1 MKRYLLPMTAAA
13 LLTGSLVACGGGDST
28 QSQANE
34 ARGAIKIW
42 LSNNSEEVAWGEAMV
57 SAWNAAHPNEQVTS
71 EQIPAGRTSEEVITA
86 AITAG
91 NAPCLIFNTAPAAV
105 PEFEKMGGLVTLDSF
120 PDGASYVRSRSGEVA
135 KQYASPDGK
144 FRQLPWK
151 SNPVRIFFNKKL
163 FQQAGLSPDGS
174 SLNTYA
180 GFLDTSRKLVA
191 AKVSQAAIWPAPSN
205 EFFQSW
211 FDFYPLFAAESGG
224 KQLVVSGKPTFD
236 SAEGESVA
244 AFWRTMYDEKLAPN
258 EKYNGDSFAD
268 GKAAMAIVGPW
279 AIAVYKDKVDWGS
292 VPVPTSAG
300 KPADQVWTF
309 SDAKNVAMYSSCANR
324 ATAWDL
330 MKFATSTEQDGKLLE
345 TTGQMP
351 LRNNLATAFPDYFAK
366 NPTYQVFADQAARTV
381 EVPNVP
387 NSVKIWQT
395 FRDAYSASVIFGK
408 EDPKAALDKA
418 ATEIEKLASGN

>member
-1 MKRYLLPMTAAA
+1 MKRSLLSLAAA
-13 LLTGSLVACGGGDST
+13 VLLTGSLAACGGGAD

-34 ARGAIKIW
+34 SRGAIKIW
-42 LSNNSEEVAWGEAMV
+42 LSNNKEEVAWGESVV
-57 SAWNAAHPNEQVTS
+57 SAWNAAHANEQVTV

-105 PEFEKMGGLVTLDSF
+105 PEFEKMGGLVALDEF
-120 PDGASYVRSRSGEVA
+120 PDGASYVRTRSGDAA
-135 KQYASPDGK
+135 KQYTSPDGK

-163 FQQAGLSPDGS
+163 FQQAGLNPDGS
-174 SLNTYA
+174 SLTTYD

-191 AKVSQAAIWPAPSN
+191 AKVAQAAIWPAPSN
-205 EFFQSW
+205 EFFQPW
-211 FDFYPLFAAESGG
+211 FDFYPLFAAETGG
-224 KQLVVSGKPTFD
+224 KQLVAGGKPTFN
-236 SAEGESVA
+236 SAEGETVA
-244 AFWRTMYDEKLAPN
+244 KFWRTLYDEALAPR
-258 EKYNGDSFAD
+258 EKYNGDSFAE

-300 KPADQVWTF
+300 KPANQVWTF
-309 SDAKNVAMYSSCANR
+309 SDAKNVAMYSSCQNR
-324 ATAWDL
+324 GTAWDL
-330 MKFATSTEQDGKLLE
+330 MKFATNSEQDGKLLE
-345 TTGQMP
+345 ATGQMP
-351 LRNNLATAFPDYFAK
+351 LRTDLATTYPDFFTR
-366 NPTYQVFADQAARTV
+366 NPTYRDFADQAARTV

-395 FRDAYSASVIFGK
+395 FRDAYSASVIFGR

-418 ATEIEKLASGN
+418 ATEVAKQAGGD

>member
-1 MKRYLLPMTAAA
+1 MKRYLLPMTAAM
-13 LLTGSLVACGGGDST
+13 LLTGSLIACGGGDSD
-28 QSQANE
+28 QSQGSD

-42 LSNNSEEVAWGEAMV
+42 LSNNKEEVAWGEAMV
-57 SAWNAAHPNEQVTS
+57 AAWNTAHPKEQVTS

-105 PEFEKMGGLVTLDSF
+105 PEFEKMGGLVPLDTF
-120 PDGASYVRSRSGEVA
+120 ADGASYVRSRSGDVA

-163 FQQAGLSPDGS
+163 FQQAGLNPDGS

-180 GFLDTSRKLVA
+180 GFLDASRKLVA

-205 EFFQSW
+205 EFFQPW

-236 SAEGESVA
+236 SPEGEAVA
-244 AFWRTMYDEKLAPN
+244 KFWRTMYDEALAPR

-279 AIAVYKDKVDWGS
+279 AIAVYKDKLEWGS
-292 VPVPTSAG
+292 VPVPTSTG

-309 SDAKNVAMYSSCANR
+309 SDAKNVAMYSSCTNR
-324 ATAWDL
+324 GTAWDL
-330 MKFATSTEQDGKLLE
+330 MKFATSTEEDGKLLE

-351 LRNNLATAFPDYFAK
+351 LRNNLVTAYPDYFAK
-366 NPTYQVFADQAARTV
+366 NPTYRAFADQAARTV

-395 FRDAYSASVIFGK
+395 FRDAYSAGVIFGK

-418 ATEIEKLASGN
+418 GSEITKLAGSD

>member
-1 MKRYLLPMTAAA
+1 MKRYLLPLTAAV
-13 LLTGSLVACGGGDST
+13 LLTGSLVACGGGDPD

-34 ARGAIKIW
+34 ARGPIKIW
-42 LSNNSEEVAWGEAMV
+42 LSNNKDEVAWGEAMV
-57 SAWNAAHPNEQVTS
+57 AAWNAAHANEQVTA

-105 PEFEKMGGLVTLDSF
+105 PEFEKMGGLVPLDGF
-120 PDGASYVRSRSGEVA
+120 PDGASYVRTRSGEVT
-135 KQYASPDGK
+135 KQYESPDGK
-144 FRQLPWK
+144 LRQLPWK
-151 SNPVRIFFNKKL
+151 SNPVGIFFNKKL
-163 FQQAGLSPDGS
+163 FQQAGLNPDGS

-180 GFLDTSRKLVA
+180 GFLDASRKLVA

-224 KQLVVSGKPTFD
+224 KQLVSDGKPAFN
-236 SAEGESVA
+236 SAEGEAVST
-244 AFWRTMYDEKLAPN
+244 FWRTMYDEALAPR
-258 EKYNGDSFAD
+258 EKYNGDAFAD

-279 AIAVYKDKVDWGS
+279 AIAVYKDKIDWGS

-300 KPADQVWTF
+300 KPADQTWTF
-309 SDAKNVAMYSSCANR
+309 SDAKNVAMYSSCTNR

-345 TTGQMP
+345 ATGQMP
-351 LRNNLATAFPDYFAK
+351 LRNNLAAAYPDYFAK
-366 NPTYQVFADQAARTV
+366 NPTYQAFANQAARTV

-387 NSVKIWQT
+387 NSVKVWQT
-395 FRDAYSASVIFGK
+395 FRDAYSASVIFGR
-408 EDPKAALDKA
+408 EDPKAAFDKA
-418 ATEIEKLASGN
+418 ASEIAKQVGGN